1 MSPSDSVDSKLSQTH
16 PWELLAEFLLPGGYA
31 KDDQESGNASNQLI
45 EVAGELGLA
54 PAQLNRINA
63 TLMNAITNTIK
74 HNVQKESKDAITIRL
89 YYHKQKSEQPD
100 GGETLEVDFDAL
112 CLDES
117 GMEASEVHGKAFE
130 AETGEIGW
138 GYFLT
143 ERRVEVH
150 DTSPG
155 ETIYLIELFL
165 YTEEK

>member
-16 PWELLAEFLLPGGYA
+16 PWELLAEFLLAGGYA

-45 EVAGELGLA
+45 EVVGDLGLA

-63 TLMNAITNTIK
+63 TLLNTIK
-74 HNVQKESKDAITIRL
+74 HNVQKGSKEAIAIRL
-89 YYHKQKSEQPD
+89 YYQKKKSEQS
-100 GGETLEVDFDAL
+100 GEGETLEVDFDAL
-112 CLDES
+112 YLDEN
-117 GMEASEVHGKAFE
+117 GMEPSEVYRKAFE
-130 AETGEIGW
+130 SETGEIGW

-143 ERRVEVH
+143 ERRVEAY

-155 ETIYLIELFL
+155 EPTYLIELFL